1 MACAIVVE
9 LLDLLVDRVLGEEL
23 VVVGEV
29 VLAMNQGARAGKLVL
44 LLGFLVQMIGLVLC
58 KPLSVK
64 LYRVDVIQ
72 KIYCFSVTFHLVRS
86 FLGFV
91 SV

>member
-29 VLAMNQGARAGKLVL
+29 VLAMNRGARAGKLVL
-44 LLGFLVQMIGLVLC
+44 LLGFLVQMIGLVPC

-91 SV
+91 FV